1 MNPKIIEGPDS
12 WREWLDSPPA
22 AYVMAWEQSVFD
34 AGVSDAFGY
43 YALQCG
49 LPELDCLRENRIKNR
64 FQVLLAGDAS
74 RSSGVSVPERS
85 GIVVAQFE
93 ELPFA
98 SESLDLVALP
108 HVLER
113 AGDPHQVLR
122 EVDRVLRP
130 GGRLMLSGFNPV
142 SLWGARQF
150 VGRAVRHAFLPPDVH
165 FVGTLRLRDWLK
177 LLGYGLE
184 PARYGCYRPAFRSA
198 RWLQRAGLVEGA
210 GDRWWP
216 ICGAVYLLAAVKRV
230 HGMRI
235 VGKRPWRVAAR
246 PADGVPVASP
256 KLQDPVSGTC
266 SRGSSATD

>member
-1 MNPKIIEGPDS
+1 
-12 WREWLDSPPA
+12 
-22 AYVMAWEQSVFD
+22 MAWEQAVFD
-34 AGVSDAFGY
+34 AGVQDAFGY

-49 LPELDCLRENRIKNR
+49 LPEIDCLRENRIKNR
-64 FQVLLAGDAS
+64 FRVQLAADTPHLPDAGGPL
-74 RSSGVSVPERS
+74 RPGV
-85 GIVVAQFE
+85 VVAHFE

-130 GGRLMLSGFNPV
+130 GGRLLLSGFNPV
-142 SLWGARQF
+142 SLWGARQL
-150 VGRAVRHAFLPPDVH
+150 VGRGLRHPFLPPDVR

-184 PARYGCYRPAFRSA
+184 PVRYGCYRPAFRSA
-198 RWLQRAGLVEGA
+198 RWLHRASFVERA

-216 ICGAVYLLAAVKRV
+216 ICGAVYLLGAVKRV
-230 HGMRI
+230 HGMRL

-246 PADGVPVASP
+246 SSDGVAVASP
-256 KLQDPVSGTC
+256 KVRDPVTGTC
-266 SRGSSATD
+266 NRGSSATD